1 MTHLGIDW
9 GEKNIGLAVSDSSGK
24 FVRPLEVVRVNTKTQ
39 EHFEKISEVIDQW
52 KVENLVIGLPLGP
65 GGEENSSSKK
75 VKAFVVKLID
85 YISAKKEKSP
95 TGFLFKDE
103 TDTSR
108 KIISQNSDIKEVD
121 LTGVEPVGKRVS
133 VSSNNRVKP
142 TVELYQEDLTEILHY
157 KEILVFSVDFHP
169 EDYTTK
175 QATQGTSR
183 KTKQTKGD
191 ALAAEWML
199 RGYLESLSN

>member
-85 YISAKKEKSP
+85 YISAEKEKSP

-103 TDTSR
+103 TDTSKR
-108 KIISQNSDIKEVD
+108 IISQNSDIKGASEF
-121 LTGVEPVGKRVS
+121 T
-133 VSSNNRVKP
+133 
-142 TVELYQEDLTEILHY
+142 
-157 KEILVFSVDFHP
+157 VDFHP
-169 EDYTTK
+169 EDYSTK
-175 QATQGTSR
+175 KATQGTSR
-183 KTKQTKGD
+183 KTKQQKGD
-191 ALAAEWML
+191 SLAAEWML
-199 RGYLESLSN
+199 RGYLG